1 MTDLANQRRLA
12 AEVMDIGVKRVWMD
26 PEASKDI
33 AAALTRGDIRKLIE
47 EGKVVKRGIKG
58 VSRGRARKVD
68 ETRAY
73 GHRKGHGSRSGA
85 KGARRPKKEQWMKKI
100 RALRS
105 VLRELRD
112 NKTIDASTYRKLYLK
127 AKGGEYR
134 SRAHLK
140 SHIELVKGKGV

>member
-12 AEVMDIGVKRVWMD
+12 AEVMSIGVNRVWMD
-26 PEASKDI
+26 PEAFKDI
-33 AAALTRGDIRKLIE
+33 STALTREDIRKLISE
-47 EGKVVKRGIKG
+47 KKIGKRSIRG

-85 KGARRPKKEQWMKKI
+85 KGARTPKKEQWIKKI

-105 VLRELRD
+105 QLREMKE
-112 NKTIDASTYRKLYLK
+112 NKTIPVSTYRKLYRK

-134 SRAHLK
+134 SRAHLIAHVEQLK
-140 SHIELVKGKGV
+140 AREA

>member
-12 AEVMDIGVKRVWMD
+12 AEVMDIGVNRVWMN

-33 AAALTRGDIRKLIE
+33 AAALTREDIRKLIE
-47 EGKVVKRGIKG
+47 EDKVGKRALRG

-68 ETRAY
+68 ETREY

-105 VLRELRD
+105 LLCELRD
-112 NKTIDASTYRKLYLK
+112 NKAIDTSTYRKLYRK

-140 SHIELVKGKGV
+140 THIEQTKGKGV

>member
-12 AEVMDIGVKRVWMD
+12 AEVMEIGVNRVWLD
-26 PEASKDI
+26 AEASKDI
-33 AAALTRGDIRKLIE
+33 ASALTREDVRKLIE
-47 EGKVVKRGIKG
+47 EGKIAARPIKG
-58 VSRGRARKVD
+58 VSRGRARKVH

-85 KGARRPKKEQWMKKI
+85 KGARRPKKEMWMKKI

-105 VLRELRD
+105 RLKELRE
-112 NKTIDASTYRKLYLK
+112 NKSIDVSTYRKLYAK

-134 SRAHLK
+134 SRAHLD
-140 SHIELVKGKGV
+140 SHIEQLKTREA

>member
-12 AEVMDIGVKRVWMD
+12 AEVMDVGVNRVWMN
-26 PEASKDI
+26 PESSKDI
-33 AAALTRGDIRKLIE
+33 ADALTREDVRKLIE
-47 EGKVVKRGIKG
+47 ERKVGKRAIKG
-58 VSRGRARKVD
+58 ISRGRVRKAN

-85 KGARRPKKEQWMKKI
+85 KGARRPKKEMWMKKI

-105 VLRELRD
+105 LLCELRE
-112 NKTIDASTYRKLYLK
+112 NKTIDVSTYRKLYAK

-140 SHIELVKGKGV
+140 SHIEQTKGNGV

>member
-12 AEVMDIGVKRVWMD
+12 AEVMDIGVNRVWLD
-26 PEASKDI
+26 PDASKDI
-33 AAALTRGDIRKLIE
+33 AAALTREDIRKLIE
-47 EGKVVKRGIKG
+47 EGKVSKNPVKG
-58 VSRGRARKVD
+58 VSRGRARKLH
-68 ETRAY
+68 EARAY

-85 KGARRPKKEQWMKKI
+85 KGARRPKKEMWMKRI

-105 VLRELRD
+105 MLRELRE
-112 NKTIDASTYRKLYLK
+112 NKTIDASTYRKLYVK

-140 SHIELVKGKGV
+140 AHIEQLKSKEA

>member
-12 AEVMDIGVKRVWMD
+12 AEVLEIGVNRVWLN

-33 AAALTRGDIRKLIE
+33 AAALTREDIRKLIE
-47 EGKVVKRGIKG
+47 EDKVGARPIRG

-85 KGARRPKKEQWMKKI
+85 KGARRPKKQQWMKKI

-105 VLRELRD
+105 RLRELRETE
-112 NKTIDASTYRKLYLK
+112 KIDASTYRNLYVK

-134 SRAHLK
+134 SRAHLDL
-140 SHIELVKGKGV
+140 HIEQLKVKEA

>member
-12 AEVMDIGVKRVWMD
+12 AEVLEIGVNRVWLN

-33 AAALTRGDIRKLIE
+33 AAALTREDIRKLIE
-47 EGKVVKRGIKG
+47 EDKVGARPIRG

-73 GHRKGHGSRSGA
+73 GHRKGNGSRSGA
-85 KGARRPKKEQWMKKI
+85 KGARRPKKQQWMKKI

-105 VLRELRD
+105 RLRELRVCF
-112 NKTIDASTYRKLYLK
+112 AAPGFFSST
-127 AKGGEYR
+127 AV
-134 SRAHLK
+134 S
-140 SHIELVKGKGV
+140 LVF

>member
-12 AEVMDIGVKRVWMD
+12 AEVMDIGVNRVRMD

-33 AAALTRGDIRKLIE
+33 AAALTREDIRKLIE
-47 EGKVVKRGIKG
+47 EDKVGKRAIKG
-58 VSRGRARKVD
+58 VSRGRARKLH

-73 GHRKGHGSRSGA
+73 GHRKGHGSRGGA
-85 KGARRPKKEQWMKKI
+85 KGARRPKKEQWIKKI

-105 VLRELRD
+105 ELRELRD

-140 SHIELVKGKGV
+140 SHIELLKGKGV

>member
-12 AEVMDIGVKRVWMD
+12 AEVMDIGVNRVWMN
-26 PEASKDI
+26 PESSKDI
-33 AAALTRGDIRKLIE
+33 AVALTREDVRKLIE
-47 EGKVVKRGIKG
+47 EGKVGKRAIKG
-58 VSRGRARKVD
+58 ISRGRVRKAN

-85 KGARRPKKEQWMKKI
+85 KGARRPKKEMWMKKI

-105 VLRELRD
+105 LLCELRE
-112 NKTIDASTYRKLYLK
+112 NKTIDVSTYRKLYAK

-140 SHIELVKGKGV
+140 SHIEQTKGKGV

>member
-1 MTDLANQRRLA
+1 MTDLKNQRRLA
-12 AEVMDIGVKRVWMD
+12 AEVMDIGVNRVWMN
-26 PEASKDI
+26 PESSKDI
-33 AAALTRGDIRKLIE
+33 AVALTREDVRKLIE
-47 EGKVVKRGIKG
+47 EGKVGKRAIKG
-58 VSRGRARKVD
+58 ISRGRVRKAN

-85 KGARRPKKEQWMKKI
+85 KGARRPKKEMWMKKI

-105 VLRELRD
+105 LLSELRE
-112 NKTIDASTYRKLYLK
+112 NKTIDVSTYRKLYAK

-140 SHIELVKGKGV
+140 SHIEQTKGKGV

>member
-12 AEVMDIGVKRVWMD
+12 AEVMDIGVNRVWLNPD
-26 PEASKDI
+26 ASKDI
-33 AAALTRGDIRKLIE
+33 AAALTREDIRKLIE
-47 EGKVVKRGIKG
+47 EGKVGKNPVKG
-58 VSRGRARKVD
+58 VSRGRARKLH
-68 ETRAY
+68 EARAY

-85 KGARRPKKEQWMKKI
+85 KGARRPKKEMWMKRI

-105 VLRELRD
+105 MLRELKES
-112 NKTIDASTYRKLYLK
+112 KTIDVSTYRKLYAK

-140 SHIELVKGKGV
+140 AHIEQLKSKEA

>member
-12 AEVMDIGVKRVWMD
+12 AEVMDIGVNRVWLD

-33 AAALTRGDIRKLIE
+33 SAALTREDIRKLIE
-47 EGKVVKRGIKG
+47 EGKVGKKEIKG
-58 VSRGRARKVD
+58 ISRGRARKLH
-68 ETRAY
+68 EAQAY

-85 KGARRPKKEQWMKKI
+85 KGARRPKKEQWMKRI

-105 VLRELRD
+105 LLREKRD
-112 NKTIDASTYRKLYLK
+112 NNTIDVSTYRKLYRK

-134 SRAHLK
+134 SRAHLDA
-140 SHIELVKGKGV
+140 HIEQLKGKVE

>member
-12 AEVMDIGVKRVWMD
+12 AEVMDIGVNRVWMD

-33 AAALTRGDIRKLIE
+33 AAALTREDIRKLME
-47 EGKVVKRGIKG
+47 DGKVGKRAIKG
-58 VSRGRARKVD
+58 VSRGRARKAN

-73 GHRKGHGSRSGA
+73 GHRKGHGSRGGA

-105 VLRELRD
+105 MLCELRD

-140 SHIELVKGKGV
+140 SHIEMLKSKGV

>member
-1 MTDLANQRRLA
+1 MTDLANQKRLA
-12 AEVMDIGVKRVWMD
+12 AGVMDIGVNRVWLN

-33 AAALTRGDIRKLIE
+33 AAALTREDIRKLIE
-47 EGKVVKRGIKG
+47 EGKVGKRPIKG
-58 VSRGRARKVD
+58 VSRGRARKLD
-68 ETRAY
+68 EARAY

-105 VLRELRD
+105 QLKELKD
-112 NKTIDASTYRKLYLK
+112 NGTIDASTYRKLYTK

-134 SRAHLK
+134 SRAHLNA
-140 SHIELVKGKGV
+140 HIEQLKGREA

>member
-12 AEVMDIGVKRVWMD
+12 AEVLEIGVNRVWLN

-33 AAALTRGDIRKLIE
+33 AAALTREDIRKLIE
-47 EGKVVKRGIKG
+47 EDKVGARPIRG

-85 KGARRPKKEQWMKKI
+85 KGARRPKKQQWMKKI

-105 VLRELRD
+105 RLRELRETE
-112 NKTIDASTYRKLYLK
+112 KIDATTYRKLYVK

-134 SRAHLK
+134 SRAHLDA
-140 SHIELVKGKGV
+140 HIEQLKGKEA

>member
-12 AEVMDIGVKRVWMD
+12 AEVMSIGVNRVWMN
-26 PEASKDI
+26 PEAYKDI
-33 AAALTRGDIRKLIE
+33 STALTREDIRKLISE
-47 EGKVVKRGIKG
+47 EKIGKRNIQG
-58 VSRGRARKVD
+58 VSRGRARKVA

-85 KGARRPKKEQWMKKI
+85 KGARNPKKEQWMKKI

-105 VLRELRD
+105 QLKEMRE
-112 NKTIDASTYRKLYLK
+112 NKTIEVSTYRKLYRK

-134 SRAHLK
+134 SRAHLIA
-140 SHIELVKGKGV
+140 HIEQQKAKEA

>member
-12 AEVMDIGVKRVWMD
+12 AEIMDIGVNRVWLN

-33 AAALTRGDIRKLIE
+33 AAALTREDIRKLIE
-47 EGKVVKRGIKG
+47 EGKVGKRDIKG

-105 VLRELRD
+105 RLKELRD
-112 NKTIDASTYRKLYLK
+112 NNTIDASMYRKLYSK

-134 SRAHLK
+134 SRAHLDA
-140 SHIELVKGKGV
+140 HIEQQKGKEA

>member
-12 AEVMDIGVKRVWMD
+12 AEVMSIGVNRVWLD

-33 AAALTRGDIRKLIE
+33 AVALTREDIRKLIE
-47 EGKVVKRGIKG
+47 EGKVGKRDIKG
-58 VSRGRARKVD
+58 ISRGRARELHD
-68 ETRAY
+68 ARAY

-85 KGARRPKKEQWMKKI
+85 KGARRPKKEQWMKRI

-105 VLRELRD
+105 QLREMRD
-112 NKTIDASTYRKLYLK
+112 NKTIEVSTYRKLYRK

-140 SHIELVKGKGV
+140 AQIEQLKGKVG

>member
-1 MTDLANQRRLA
+1 MTDLANQRRMA
-12 AEVMDIGVKRVWMD
+12 AEVMDIGVNRVWLD

-33 AAALTRGDIRKLIE
+33 AAALTREDIRKLIE
-47 EGKVVKRGIKG
+47 EGKVSKNPVKG
-58 VSRGRARKVD
+58 VSRARARKLH
-68 ETRAY
+68 EARAY

-85 KGARRPKKEQWMKKI
+85 KGARRPKKEMWMKKI

-105 VLRELRD
+105 MLRELRE
-112 NKTIDASTYRKLYLK
+112 NKTIDASTYRKLYVK

-140 SHIELVKGKGV
+140 SHIEQLGKEA

>member
-12 AEVMDIGVKRVWMD
+12 AEVLEIGVNRVWLN

-33 AAALTRGDIRKLIE
+33 AAALTREDIRKLIE
-47 EGKVVKRGIKG
+47 EDKVGARPIRG

-85 KGARRPKKEQWMKKI
+85 KGARRPKKQQWMKKI

-105 VLRELRD
+105 RLRELRETE
-112 NKTIDASTYRKLYLK
+112 KIDASTYRKLYVK

-134 SRAHLK
+134 SRAHLDA
-140 SHIELVKGKGV
+140 HIEQLKGKEA

>member
-12 AEVMDIGVKRVWMD
+12 AEIMDIGVNRVWLN

-33 AAALTRGDIRKLIE
+33 AAALTRGDVRKLME
-47 EGKVVKRGIKG
+47 EGKVGKRAIKG
-58 VSRGRARKVD
+58 VSRSRARKAD

-105 VLRELRD
+105 RLKELRD
-112 NKTIDASTYRKLYLK
+112 NNTIDASTYRKLYSK

-134 SRAHLK
+134 SRAHLNA
-140 SHIELVKGKGV
+140 HIEQQKGKEA

>member
-1 MTDLANQRRLA
+1 MADLANQRRLA
-12 AEVMDIGVKRVWMD
+12 AEVMDIGVHRVWID

-33 AAALTRGDIRKLIE
+33 AAALTREDVRKLIS
-47 EGKVVKRGIKG
+47 EGKIAKREIKG

-105 VLRELRD
+105 LLNELRE
-112 NKTIDASTYRKLYLK
+112 NNTIDVPTYRKLYAK

-140 SHIELVKGKGV
+140 SHIEQLKGKEV

>member
-1 MTDLANQRRLA
+1 MTDLKNQRRLA
-12 AEVMDIGVKRVWMD
+12 AEVMDIGVNRVWMN
-26 PEASKDI
+26 PESSKEI
-33 AAALTRGDIRKLIE
+33 ADALTREDVRKLIE
-47 EGKVVKRGIKG
+47 EGKVGKRAIKG
-58 VSRGRARKVD
+58 ISRGRVRKAN

-85 KGARRPKKEQWMKKI
+85 KGARRPKKEMWMKKI

-105 VLRELRD
+105 LLSELRE
-112 NKTIDASTYRKLYLK
+112 NKTIDVSTYRKLYAK

-140 SHIELVKGKGV
+140 SHIEQTKGNGV

>member
-1 MTDLANQRRLA
+1 MADLANQKRLA
-12 AEVMDIGVKRVWMD
+12 AEVMDIGVHRVWLD

-33 AAALTRGDIRKLIE
+33 SAALTREDIRKLIE
-47 EGKVVKRGIKG
+47 EGKVVKREIEGI
-58 VSRGRARKVD
+58 SRGRARKLD

-105 VLRELRD
+105 QLREMRD
-112 NKTIDASTYRKLYLK
+112 NKTIGVSTYRKLYRK

-140 SHIELVKGKGV
+140 AHIEQLKGKEA